1 MLVETTACQSWRVF
15 IETQCI
21 QASSHCGQGFSFYRA
36 MHTHTYMPTYTPTH
50 YTNRDSDH
58 NILAAVLPE
67 SKWSFVN
74 THVRIA
80 YQFDQ
85 KNQIWHG
92 NTLHILG
99 GPCFEG
105 TPAPSKENVGP
116 ALPKDYWHP
125 LYIHPYCISQ
135 GSVAIQFSW
144 TQHAKISVV
153 LVFDTSRPRNKVCS
167 LRTVLPTEKMRS
179 DVTRKF
185 TLGRLK
191 PLPFPSFPPLFPFP
205 PLSSPPL
212 LRSRAPKYS

>member
-1 MLVETTACQSWRVF
+1 VLVETTACQSWRVF

-36 MHTHTYMPTYTPTH
+36 MHTHTYMPTYTPTLIVTVITISSPP
-50 YTNRDSDH
+50 YYWEVNDH
-58 NILAAVLPE
+58 SLIRT
-67 SKWSFVN
+67 F
-74 THVRIA
+74 VRIA

-135 GSVAIQFSW
+135 GSVAIQFS
-144 TQHAKISVV
+144 
-153 LVFDTSRPRNKVCS
+153 
-167 LRTVLPTEKMRS
+167 
-179 DVTRKF
+179 
-185 TLGRLK
+185 
-191 PLPFPSFPPLFPFP
+191 
-205 PLSSPPL
+205 
-212 LRSRAPKYS
+212 

>member
-36 MHTHTYMPTYTPTH
+36 MHTHTYMPTYTPTLIVTVITISSPP
-50 YTNRDSDH
+50 YYWKVNDH
-58 NILAAVLPE
+58 SLIRT
-67 SKWSFVN
+67 F
-74 THVRIA
+74 VRIA

-135 GSVAIQFSW
+135 GSVAIQFSS
-144 TQHAKISVV
+144 TQHAKINVV

-191 PLPFPSFPPLFPFP
+191 PLPFPSLPSPLPSSE
-205 PLSSPPL
+205 SSPLRSPL
-212 LRSRAPKYS
+212 LPSP